1 MKLEVVK
8 IRLTLAFPNEETRE
22 QKARGKERGFH
33 RVSVDVSCDT
43 LVASADIT
51 CPEEPPFDTLL

>member
-43 LVASADIT
+43 LVEMFTHLPA
-51 CPEEPPFDTLL
+51 CCQRLRV